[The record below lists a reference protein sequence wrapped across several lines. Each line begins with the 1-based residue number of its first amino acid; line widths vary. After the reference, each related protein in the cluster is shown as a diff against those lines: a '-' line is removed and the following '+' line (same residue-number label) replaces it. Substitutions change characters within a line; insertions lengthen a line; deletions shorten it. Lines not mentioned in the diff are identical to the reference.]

1 MKRLIYIV
9 LGVAVLGGA
18 AFGIV
23 MMVTSADRAMAKQ
36 FVIDLSSGAHE
47 QAAAVMHEE
56 LVKEFPIARMQEAF
70 ANVEPYT
77 EVSFSSINASGGRT
91 SLEGVA
97 TTVGGC
103 ESVVSVM
110 LLNDLIVSFNIN
122 PLCQKS

>member
-1 MKRLIYIV
+1 
-9 LGVAVLGGA
+9 
-18 AFGIV
+18 
-23 MMVTSADRAMAKQ
+23 MAKQ

-97 TTVGGC
+97 TTAGGC